1 MFYME
6 NTTIHVIDFE
16 GSRASGIIEYGVVTL
31 LGQSIESTVTRIC
44 SPSGPLSDKDT
55 STHGISEE
63 RASIELSFEREWE
76 HFARLRQTGP
86 LCAHNASVE
95 DALLRSL
102 WSYPRQSPD
111 FTEATNSVTSWGPWL
126 DTLHI
131 YRQLYPQLES
141 YKLQDLIDL
150 FDLKPELEDKAKL
163 YCPVNRIGFHC
174 ALYDALACALL
185 LLHLFSHPELKEI
198 NIPWLLLQSTASA
211 EKRANFLQQELL

>member
-1 MFYME
+1 
-6 NTTIHVIDFE
+6 V
-16 GSRASGIIEYGVVTL
+16 A
-31 LGQSIESTVTRIC
+31 
-44 SPSGPLSDKDT
+44 
-55 STHGISEE
+55 
-63 RASIELSFEREWE
+63 
-76 HFARLRQTGP
+76 
-86 LCAHNASVE
+86 
-95 DALLRSL
+95 
-102 WSYPRQSPD
+102 
-111 FTEATNSVTSWGPWL
+111 SWGPWL

-150 FDLKPELEDKAKL
+150 FDLKPELEDKAKV

>member
-1 MFYME
+1 M
-6 NTTIHVIDFE
+6 
-16 GSRASGIIEYGVVTL
+16 
-31 LGQSIESTVTRIC
+31 
-44 SPSGPLSDKDT
+44 
-55 STHGISEE
+55 
-63 RASIELSFEREWE
+63 
-76 HFARLRQTGP
+76 RQTGP

-111 FTEATNSVTSWGPWL
+111 FTEATKSVASWGPWL

-163 YCPVNRIGFHC
+163 YCPVNRMGFHC

-185 LLHLFSHPELKEI
+185 LLRLFSQPELKKI
-198 NIPWLLLQSTASA
+198 NKKQVKIKSLMVINNKLFVFLKNSYYLHAEFWSFKCTKPYYFYST
-211 EKRANFLQQELL
+211 

>member
-1 MFYME
+1 MH
-6 NTTIHVIDFE
+6 NATIHVIDFE
-16 GSRASGIIEYGVVTL
+16 GSGSSGIVEYGVVTL
-31 LGQSIESTVTRIC
+31 LGQSIESTATRIC
-44 SPSGPLSDKDT
+44 SPTGPLSNADT
-55 STHGISEE
+55 IKHGISEE
-63 RASIELSFEREWE
+63 LASIEVSFESEWE

-95 DALLRSL
+95 DGLLRRL

-111 FTEATNSVTSWGPWL
+111 FTEATESVASWGPWM

-131 YRQLYPQLES
+131 YRQLYPRLES

-150 FDLKPELEDKAKL
+150 FDLKSELEDRAKL
-163 YCPVNRIGFHC
+163 YCPVSRLGFHC

-185 LLHLFSHPELKEI
+185 LLRLFSQPELKKI

-211 EKRANFLQQELL
+211 EKRANFIQQELL